1 MLSILGT
8 AKGHSKDKKFS
19 RAECALSLG
28 RFCCGMLVELD
39 HCQRGKS
46 GMSNSRSL
54 LSGVVAGAV
63 IGCLLGLLAV
73 VAIGGFIFWRRR
85 R

>member
-1 MLSILGT
+1 
-8 AKGHSKDKKFS
+8 
-19 RAECALSLG
+19 
-28 RFCCGMLVELD
+28 
-39 HCQRGKS
+39 
-46 GMSNSRSL
+46 MSNSRSL